1 MSICPSVEIGGP
13 STAGSSMRLTREHAH
28 PIGPNPATMQ
38 SWPGSRWQPSIK
50 GGLSHRMDPIFCL
63 LTPFWCLIITIQ
75 LFPSLNPEG
84 FQTQ

>member
-1 MSICPSVEIGGP
+1 
-13 STAGSSMRLTREHAH
+13 
-28 PIGPNPATMQ
+28 
-38 SWPGSRWQPSIK
+38 
-50 GGLSHRMDPIFCL
+50 MDPIFCL